1 MLQFLKT
8 VRRAF
13 GACTSCRR
21 LGLRVRAHV
30 RKCGNLVSTAD
41 VLSIPEPLQLSSMR
55 AIVSRFTIE
64 SSSVST
70 RMFRIAVT
78 TLDVS
83 TCEQRSI
90 VRMYAV
96 SLSRS
101 LSLPC
106 FLFLSVSLC
115 LSVWTCWRTFDIA
128 NDRHNLL
135 QGLSTSKEP
144 YA

>member
-96 SLSRS
+96 SLS
-101 LSLPC
+101 
-106 FLFLSVSLC
+106 LFLAFSSSQSLFAC
-115 LSVWTCWRTFDIA
+115 RCGHA
-128 NDRHNLL
+128 GELL
-135 QGLSTSKEP
+135 T
-144 YA
+144 

>member
-13 GACTSCRR
+13 GACTGCRR

-96 SLSRS
+96 SLS
-101 LSLPC
+101 LSL
-106 FLFLSVSLC
+106 FLAFSSSQSLF
-115 LSVWTCWRTFDIA
+115 TCRCGHA
-128 NDRHNLL
+128 GELL
-135 QGLSTSKEP
+135 T
-144 YA
+144 